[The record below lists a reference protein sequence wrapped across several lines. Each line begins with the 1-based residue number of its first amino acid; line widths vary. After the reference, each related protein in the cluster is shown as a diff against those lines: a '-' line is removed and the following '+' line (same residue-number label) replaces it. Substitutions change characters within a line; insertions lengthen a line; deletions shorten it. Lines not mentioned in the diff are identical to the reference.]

1 MVSSKDGLIALAE
14 PLCWGS
20 PGLPL
25 LPAEWRRFTRQ
36 GKRLGTKQRRNK
48 KYQRIRE
55 PKGPVLSEYEFFTP
69 DEWWEVPL
77 EESPTDLAVELAESI
92 RERIDPGKFPEQP
105 ILTTRWFADES
116 IQSIPFLKTTVE
128 LLEQRFEGISRAT
141 VLMEMS
147 TLEVWE
153 CFNDTRATLDLIMTT
168 RSWSELLATTIRIP
182 GPTGESIPLVDHS
195 LDYTTTIW
203 CPAEPET
210 WEDLLTVLRRRQC
223 EQSRINDDHPE
234 RDFGFLSA
242 RLGLDDM
249 TLTPKT
255 LEAAGSKYDVTRER
269 VRQICNDASSGPMPE
284 RSWPIPQIL
293 RNTLTSISSVASDE
307 RENRLTEVAQ
317 DLGLT
322 SGQVIKSLSR
332 LCSWFGV
339 DVESLYG
346 DVFGGLTTESSKTR
360 EKTKK
365 LLLKT
370 VKRLNGRIHIVSK
383 SELANQLREDGE
395 VESLDDAITMID
407 RYATNPKLPD
417 GMVFMEAGKDT
428 IWMTTIQCL
437 QVNRPLRIA
446 DIHQALVRRGKER
459 SDGAIPTREVLSA
472 VLETMRDFVLDGEYI
487 DAIIDLPVWKSDLVI
502 SKVIDYVR
510 QSPGEVVH
518 RLALTDFALSAGIKS
533 STITQFVQFHPM
545 LVKLPKGL
553 VTLVGSHPSAESM
566 RVAEL
571 TGKALAQTISVSVG
585 YQEDGWEIRVTP
597 NLSFLTTPQMTVPSG
612 VADFVKS
619 EPVPLF
625 VAGQQ
630 QGTLRAW
637 GNTLQFS
644 TSAVQHADAT
654 PDKKIIISI
663 SRSERR
669 AILAVEHF

>member
-1 MVSSKDGLIALAE
+1 MVSSKDGLSALAE

-55 PKGPVLSEYEFFTP
+55 PKGPILSEYEFFTP

-92 RERIDPGKFPEQP
+92 RERIGPGKFPEQP
-105 ILTTRWFADES
+105 ILTSRWFADES

-128 LLEQRFEGISRAT
+128 LLEQRFEGISRET

-153 CFNDTRATLDLIMTT
+153 RFNDTQATLDLIMTT
-168 RSWSELLATTIRIP
+168 RSWSELLEMTIRIP
-182 GPTGESIPLVDHS
+182 GPTGESIPLVVHS

-203 CPAEPET
+203 RPAEPET
-210 WEDLLTVLRRRQC
+210 WEDLLTVLRRRLC
-223 EQSRINDDHPE
+223 EQSRVNDDHPE

-255 LEAAGSKYDVTRER
+255 LEAVGSKYDVTRER
-269 VRQICNDASSGPMPE
+269 VRQVCKDASSGPMPE

-322 SGQVIKSLSR
+322 SGEVIKSLSR
-332 LCSWFGV
+332 LYSWFGV

-346 DVFGGLTTESSKTR
+346 DVFEGLTTESIKKR
-360 EKTKK
+360 EKAEQ
-365 LLLKT
+365 LLLNT
-370 VKRLNGRIHIVSK
+370 VKQLNGRIHVVSK

-395 VESLDDAITMID
+395 VESFADAITMIE
-407 RYATNPKLPD
+407 RYATNPNLPD
-417 GMVFMEAGKDT
+417 DMVFMEAGKDT

-446 DIHQALVRRGKER
+446 DVHQALARRGKAR

-472 VLETMRDFVLDGEYI
+472 VLGSME
-487 DAIIDLPVWKSDLVI
+487 DLVVSNGSVDTLSSLPTWQNESVI
-502 SKVIDYVR
+502 SKLVDFVR
-510 QSPGEVVH
+510 NCGGSVTHQLS
-518 RLALTDFALSAGIKS
+518 LTNYALEMGIKP
-533 STITQFVQFHPM
+533 STIAQYIQFHPM

-553 VTLVGSHPSAESM
+553 VTVVGCHPTDEQRRIAQ
-566 RVAEL
+566 
-571 TGKALAQTISVSVG
+571 LAGSSLRTETKCSVEYLEDSWQITIK
-585 YQEDGWEIRVTP
+585 P
-597 NLSFLTTPQMTVPSG
+597 NLRFLTAPQLTIPKPIAEFLETQS
-612 VADFVKS
+612 
-619 EPVPLF
+619 VPLF
-625 VAGQQ
+625 VNRHQH
-630 QGTLRAW
+630 GTLRSW
-637 GNTLQFS
+637 SHLMQFS
-644 TSAVQHADAT
+644 PSALQHAEVT
-654 PDKKIIISI
+654 TETEIVISI
-663 SRSERR
+663 DRSECR
-669 AILAVEHF
+669 AVLTVEHR